1 MHMDFLTPTRHTEKR
16 GYGMNNFICGYTT
29 GGDTY
34 NGWGLAVKNVFF
46 TAYLANFPQQNK
58 N

>member
-1 MHMDFLTPTRHTEKR
+1 MDFLTPTRHTEKR